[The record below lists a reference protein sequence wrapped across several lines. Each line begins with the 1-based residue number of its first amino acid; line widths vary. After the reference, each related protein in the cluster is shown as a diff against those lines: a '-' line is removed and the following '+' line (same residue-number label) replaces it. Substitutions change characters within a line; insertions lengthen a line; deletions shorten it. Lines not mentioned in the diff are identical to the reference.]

1 MVKQFLTIVA
11 AAGLIVGCSSEVQ
24 LNVTVSDPCN
34 QSVLAATEHI
44 EITVYSQSEGVSQAA
59 SWSKA
64 DGGGQLPPVPLMSDA
79 VVSVTTR
86 ASDSSGAPGAAIAGA
101 TIGSIDLSGIQ
112 GATTTDI
119 TVIPGK
125 VDTFANT
132 TNAADPRQCTELIAD
147 RRDHTATL
155 LPDGRVAIVG
165 GVRERGNLATFWET
179 TEVFDPVAGTF
190 SKGPDLEW
198 MRRGHRAT
206 TLSDG
211 NIFYTGG
218 KWRYVEADGQTVNT
232 QIWRLA
238 LTLDSETLQFGTPV
252 TLRDPRAYHSATL
265 LSDGRVLLAGG
276 TCDPDAPAT
285 ERDPDDP
292 CNELEPENVCVN
304 GYLVTTE
311 IYDPTTGEATCGPNL
326 LEGRAHHNAV
336 KVGASSIAL
345 IGGRNETGVIGTI
358 EFITVGDS
366 SGINAANSLTTPRSH
381 MAALLVPNQNA
392 IFVAGGISAAVSSP
406 ENGVGLQ
413 SVEIISLNRSNLSL
427 STVICAEPALQLT
440 QARGAPG
447 FALVAGRALLAGGI
461 TENGEVTRSAEMV
474 TFGNLSECSLATQVT
489 TGNLSKA
496 RASTELTTLLGGDVL
511 ITGGVNFEGGEIGTV
526 GAGEIY
532 TTER

>member
-1 MVKQFLTIVA
+1 MVKQFLTILA
-11 AAGLIVGCSSEVQ
+11 AAGLTLGCSSEVK

-44 EITVYSQSEGVSQAA
+44 EITVYSQSEGTSQGA

-64 DGGGQLPPVPLMSDA
+64 DGNGSLPPIPLMSDA

-86 ASDSSGAPGAAIAGA
+86 SSDSSGAPGAAIAGA
-101 TIGSIDLSGIQ
+101 TIGSIDLSGFQ

-119 TVIPGK
+119 TVVPGK

-155 LPDGRVAIVG
+155 LPDGRVVIVG
-165 GVRERGNLATFWET
+165 GVRESGNSATFWET
-179 TEVFDPVAGTF
+179 TEVFDPVTGTF
-190 SKGPDLEW
+190 TKGPDLEW

-211 NIFYTGG
+211 NVFYSGG
-218 KWRYVEADGQTVNT
+218 KWRYVEADGQTISE
-232 QIWRLA
+232 QIWLLA
-238 LTLDSETLQFGTPV
+238 LTLNAETLEFSAPAI
-252 TLRDPRAYHSATL
+252 LRDPRAYHSATL

-276 TCDPDAPAT
+276 SCDPNAPAT

-292 CNELEPENVCVN
+292 CNDLEPESVCVD

-311 IYDPTTGEATCGPNL
+311 IYDPETGESTCGPNL
-326 LEGRAHHNAV
+326 LEGRAHHTAV
-336 KVGASSIAL
+336 KVGASSVAL
-345 IGGRNETGVIGTI
+345 IGGRNNSGVIGSI
-358 EFITVGDS
+358 EFITVGDTA
-366 SGINAANSLTTPRSH
+366 GIHAANSLTTARSH

-392 IFVAGGISAAVSSP
+392 IFVAGGIAEGVSSP

-447 FALVAGRALLAGGI
+447 FALVSGRALLTGGV

-496 RASTELTTLLGGDVL
+496 RASAELTPLLGGDVL
-511 ITGGVNFEGGEIGTV
+511 VTGGVNFEGGAIGTV

>member
-1 MVKQFLTIVA
+1 MVKHLLILATAAVLTIS
-11 AAGLIVGCSSEVQ
+11 CSSEVQ

-34 QSVLAATEHI
+34 QSVLAATEHV
-44 EITVYSQSEGVSQAA
+44 EITVYSQSEGTSQGA
-59 SWSKA
+59 SWTKA
-64 DGGGQLPPVPLMSDA
+64 TGGGALPPIPLMNDA
-79 VVSVTTR
+79 IVSVTTR
-86 ASDSSGAPGAAIAGA
+86 SSDSSGSPGLAIAAA
-101 TIGSIDLSGIQ
+101 TIGAIDLSGIL

-119 TVIPGK
+119 TVVPGK

-155 LPDGRVAIVG
+155 LPDGRVIIVG
-165 GVRERGNLATFWET
+165 GVRESGNSATFWET
-179 TEVFDPVAGTF
+179 TEVFDPVSGTF

-211 NIFYTGG
+211 NVFYSGG
-218 KWRYVEADGQTVNT
+218 KWRYVEADGQTISE
-232 QIWRLA
+232 QIWLLA
-238 LTLDSETLQFGTPV
+238 LTLNAETLAFGEPAI
-252 TLRDPRAYHSATL
+252 LRDPRAYHSATL
-265 LSDGRVLLAGG
+265 LSDGRVLLSGG
-276 TCDPDAPAT
+276 SCDPNAPAA

-292 CNELEPENVCVN
+292 CNDVEPDTVCVN

-311 IYDPTTGEATCGPNL
+311 IFDPATGESTCGPNL
-326 LEGRAHHNAV
+326 LEGRAHHSAV
-336 KVGASSIAL
+336 KVGASSVAL
-345 IGGRNETGVIGTI
+345 IGGRNDTGVLGSI

-366 SGINAANSLTTPRSH
+366 SGVVAANALTTARSH

-392 IFVAGGISAAVSSP
+392 IFVAGGIAEGVSSP
-406 ENGVGLQ
+406 ENGIGLQ
-413 SVEIISLNRSNLSL
+413 SIEIISLNRSNLSL
-427 STVICAEPALQLT
+427 STVICADPALQLT
-440 QARGAPG
+440 QSRGAPG
-447 FALVAGRALLAGGI
+447 FALVSGRALLAGGV

-496 RASTELTTLLGGDVL
+496 RASTELTPLLGGDVL
-511 ITGGVNFEGGEIGTV
+511 VTGGVNFEGGEIGTV
-526 GAGEIY
+526 AAGEIY